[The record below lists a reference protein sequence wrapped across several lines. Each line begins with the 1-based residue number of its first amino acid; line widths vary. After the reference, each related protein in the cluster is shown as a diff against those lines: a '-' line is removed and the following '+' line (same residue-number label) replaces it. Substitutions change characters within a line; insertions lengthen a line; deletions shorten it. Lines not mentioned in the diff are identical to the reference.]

1 MTLQEAWYNII
12 GMDNSERMSSSQIFS
27 ILCDYGVFTTFPK
40 LRIAVKTALNYGL
53 WDLVSSKNT
62 NVQISQ
68 LRSKLENDGF
78 ANSVIDSIILSFT
91 TDESTAIPKNE
102 SSEEYCC
109 DDPYATPL
117 SNSGPFLPFKIKK
130 AIDVKITELPLN
142 GKDEIIALN
151 RKLFIVPEWNNDNK
165 VVINELNI
173 SDKEIINSDPLRLST
188 YSLLGIRDDKKRY
201 CLSYDITGDVNR
213 PQTNNLFPSIVG
225 FFIFVIARGGRV
237 HSKNWVTSIN
247 LKDKYAISTG
257 DYELAL
263 DLPIEEIEAL
273 VIVPENGDL
282 DMPNVDPNYRVSI
295 LDTKTSR
302 SVGDFQLIKCPIIY
316 ETISNI
322 YSRLDIELSDFKVW
336 GFDHSISLSFL
347 IKGHANSQSGYSI
360 GNNYIVA
367 IFNRNDKLVD
377 TQHIFIG
384 KTGYVGPR
392 GGLHDTFMSG
402 GKICSEYLIYFD
414 IKINTTEIGKIIIS
428 SSNG

>member
-12 GMDNSERMSSSQIFS
+12 GMNSSERMSSSQIFS
-27 ILCDYGVFTTFPK
+27 ILCDYGVFTSFPK

-78 ANSVIDSIILSFT
+78 ANSVIDSIILSFAT
-91 TDESTAIPKNE
+91 NEPKATSKDE
-102 SSEEYCC
+102 SSEGYCY
-109 DDPYATPL
+109 DDPYATPSPNADL
-117 SNSGPFLPFKIKK
+117 ALPFKIKK
-130 AIDVKITELPLN
+130 AIDDNITELPLN

-151 RKLFIVPEWNNDNK
+151 RKLFIVPEWNHDNK

-173 SDKEIINSDPLRLST
+173 SDKEITNSDPLFLST
-188 YSLLGIRDDKKRY
+188 YLSLGIHNDKQRY
-201 CLSYDITGDVNR
+201 CLSYDITSDINR
-213 PQTNNLFPSIVG
+213 PQMNNLFSSVIK

-247 LKDKYAISTG
+247 LKDRYAISTG

-263 DLPIEEIEAL
+263 DLPQEEIEAL

-295 LDTKTSR
+295 LDTKISR
-302 SVGDFQLIKCPIIY
+302 SIGDFQLINCPIIY

-347 IKGHANSQSGYSI
+347 IKGRANSQSGYSI

-367 IFNRNDKLVD
+367 IFNQNNKLVD

-384 KTGYVGPR
+384 KTGYIGPR

-402 GKICSEYLIYFD
+402 GKICSEYLMYFD

-428 SSNG
+428 PSN

>member
-62 NVQISQ
+62 NAQISQ

-78 ANSVIDSIILSFT
+78 ANGVIDSIILSFT
-91 TDESTAIPKNE
+91 TIEPQANSKDG
-102 SSEEYCC
+102 SSEGYCYG
-109 DDPYATPL
+109 DPYATQSP
-117 SNSGPFLPFKIKK
+117 NAEPALPFKIKK
-130 AIDVKITELPLN
+130 AIDDNITKLPLN

-151 RKLFIVPEWNNDNK
+151 RKLFIVPEWNHDNK
-165 VVINELNI
+165 VVINELSI
-173 SDKEIINSDPLRLST
+173 SDKEIINSDPLFLST
-188 YSLLGIRDDKKRY
+188 YSLLGIQSYKQRY
-201 CLSYDITGDVNR
+201 CLSYDITSDINR
-213 PQTNNLFPSIVG
+213 PQMNNLFSSLVK

-237 HSKNWVTSIN
+237 HSKNWITSIN

-295 LDTKTSR
+295 LETKISR
-302 SVGDFQLIKCPIIY
+302 SVGDFQLINCPIIY

-322 YSRLDIELSDFKVW
+322 YSRLNIELSDFKVW

-347 IKGHANSQSGYSI
+347 IKGHANSLSGYSI

-367 IFNRNDKLVD
+367 IFNQNDKLVD

-384 KTGYVGPR
+384 KTGYIGPR

-402 GKICSEYLIYFD
+402 GKIRSEYLMYFD
-414 IKINTTEIGKIIIS
+414 IKIDTTEIGKIIIS
-428 SSNG
+428 PSN